1 MFALA
6 KHFLAHV
13 LPHVTRP
20 LRVLWNEMIAL
31 LFFLIA
37 IPATWSAITH
47 FRHANQDG
55 EDLLRAAVA
64 FIFAAVMIYFGISSI
79 LRARRISRSS

>member
-20 LRVLWNEMIAL
+20 LLVLWNEVIAL

-37 IPATWSAITH
+37 IPATLSAITH
-47 FRHANQDG
+47 FRRSEQDPH
-55 EDLLRAAVA
+55 DLLGAIVAA
-64 FIFAAVMIYFGISSI
+64 IFAAVMIYFAVTSW
-79 LRARRISRSS
+79 LRARRLSR